1 MEKMEVNNNRKFW
14 KNKRILITGHTG
26 FKGAWLSIILKSLD
40 SKVFGI
46 GLKPKNQYDLFNYI
60 KKDVYKKSYVT
71 NLNNLTKTAKII
83 KKIKPEIIFHF
94 ASQSLVR
101 ESYRDPY
108 YTFNNNFFITLNL
121 LEILRRHYQPRVLLI
136 STTDKVYKISN
147 NKNTI
152 NFFNENNSL
161 GGNDPY
167 SASKSCVELLVES
180 YKKSFFSNHKM
191 NVLVARA
198 GNVIGGGDWAKDRLI
213 PDIFRSYKLKK
224 ILTIRNP
231 NSTRPWQHVLD
242 VLNGYMKFAE
252 YGWVKK
258 TPVDIL
264 NFGPTNY
271 KVQSVLEVLKIVKK
285 NIKLFKF
292 KKENS
297 NNFFK
302 ETQKLSLN
310 VNKAKKILNF
320 KPKWNSIKSIK
331 YTVEWYQNFFSKKNP
346 YDLCKQQ
353 IDKFC
358 NRKNVDKKN

>member
-1 MEKMEVNNNRKFW
+1 MS
-14 KNKRILITGHTG
+14 
-26 FKGAWLSIILKSLD
+26 LSPSLM
-40 SKVFGI
+40 K
-46 GLKPKNQYDLFNYI
+46 
-60 KKDVYKKSYVT
+60 
-71 NLNNLTKTAKII
+71 
-83 KKIKPEIIFHF
+83 
-94 ASQSLVR
+94 
-101 ESYRDPY
+101 
-108 YTFNNNFFITLNL
+108 
-121 LEILRRHYQPRVLLI
+121 
-136 STTDKVYKISN
+136 
-147 NKNTI
+147 
-152 NFFNENNSL
+152 
-161 GGNDPY
+161 
-167 SASKSCVELLVES
+167 
-180 YKKSFFSNHKM
+180 
-191 NVLVARA
+191 
-198 GNVIGGGDWAKDRLI
+198 
-213 PDIFRSYKLKK
+213 KLKK

-353 IDKFC
+353 IGKFY

>member
-1 MEKMEVNNNRKFW
+1 
-14 KNKRILITGHTG
+14 
-26 FKGAWLSIILKSLD
+26 
-40 SKVFGI
+40 
-46 GLKPKNQYDLFNYI
+46 
-60 KKDVYKKSYVT
+60 
-71 NLNNLTKTAKII
+71 
-83 KKIKPEIIFHF
+83 
-94 ASQSLVR
+94 
-101 ESYRDPY
+101 
-108 YTFNNNFFITLNL
+108 
-121 LEILRRHYQPRVLLI
+121 
-136 STTDKVYKISN
+136 
-147 NKNTI
+147 
-152 NFFNENNSL
+152 
-161 GGNDPY
+161 
-167 SASKSCVELLVES
+167 
-180 YKKSFFSNHKM
+180 M
-191 NVLVARA
+191 NVLVSRA

-302 ETQKLSLN
+302 ETQKLSPRDKVASIAWNWKLQASLFN
-310 VNKAKKILNF
+310 HLIINERKRFKHLKDWTLPIICVGIFLLTIFNTIRFPFDGLMNRLKSYAK
-320 KPKWNSIKSIK
+320 
-331 YTVEWYQNFFSKKNP
+331 
-346 YDLCKQQ
+346 
-353 IDKFC
+353 
-358 NRKNVDKKN
+358 